1 MDKKF
6 MAKIA
11 TSLVAVMLI
20 TACSSGGEQ
29 ESNNTGSENQT
40 NTEEP
45 ASNEGANNSEN
56 SAE

>member
-1 MDKKF
+1 MNQKKF
-6 MAKIA
+6 MLKIA

-20 TACSSGGEQ
+20 TACSSN
-29 ESNNTGSENQT
+29 ESNDTENGNNSMNNGS

-45 ASNEGANNSEN
+45 ATNENSKN

>member
-1 MDKKF
+1 MNNKKF
-6 MAKIA
+6 MLKIA

-20 TACSSGGEQ
+20 TACNSGE
-29 ESNNTGSENQT
+29 NDSENGNNSMNNGS

-45 ASNEGANNSEN
+45 APNENSEN

>member
-1 MDKKF
+1 MNNKKF
-6 MAKIA
+6 MLKIA

-20 TACSSGGEQ
+20 TACNSGE
-29 ESNNTGSENQT
+29 NDSENNNSMDNGS

-45 ASNEGANNSEN
+45 AANENSEN

>member
-1 MDKKF
+1 MNNKKF
-6 MAKIA
+6 MLKIA

-20 TACSSGGEQ
+20 TACNNGGD
-29 ESNNTGSENQT
+29 NDSENGNNSMNNGN

-45 ASNEGANNSEN
+45 ASNENSEN

>member
-1 MDKKF
+1 MNNKKF
-6 MAKIA
+6 MLKIA

-20 TACSSGGEQ
+20 TACNSGE
-29 ESNNTGSENQT
+29 NDSENGNNSMNNGS

-45 ASNEGANNSEN
+45 AANENSEN